1 MGEVLSKLF
10 VDVESILQTGFGMV
24 QLLFLFCVYSYIL
37 FKGASL
43 ISDGSELLL
52 LIPRWSGLI
61 GSIVLPFLGAVP
73 DSAIVLFAG
82 LGDEASVKKQIS
94 IGIGALAGSTI
105 LLITIPWALSIIAGR
120 VSLNEKGEG
129 NYTRRPGVKKE
140 VGMSTPLHRI
150 GV

>member
-1 MGEVLSKLF
+1 M
-10 VDVESILQTGFGMV
+10 
-24 QLLFLFCVYSYIL
+24 
-37 FKGASL
+37 
-43 ISDGSELLL
+43 
-52 LIPRWSGLI
+52 
-61 GSIVLPFLGAVP
+61 LPFLGAVP
-73 DSAIVLFAG
+73 DSAIGSVNLFGFLVVLFAG